1 MQHNNN
7 NKYNESAGSKLVL
20 YKITAHLLKC
30 LVPSSLNRLKGE
42 RTSSDVKHKPEV
54 SLSVIAKRYHSLQIL
69 FLVFA
74 PVLFLMEEF
83 DIMTNSNI

>member
-30 LVPSSLNRLKGE
+30 LFLPKGE

-74 PVLFLMEEF
+74 PVLFLIEEL
-83 DIMTNSNI
+83 DDDQLRYTP